1 MMIVLEGDG
10 MMKLIGVFVQELS
23 SLVEFSWV
31 SWAPSSVSLVVSRAP
46 SSVSSAVVSACH
58 PPPCAFFPRAQIVKD
73 LFWWWWI
80 WVCSVLAAIS

>member
-31 SWAPSSVSLVVSRAP
+31 SRAP
-46 SSVSSAVVSACH
+46 SSVSSAVVSAYH

-73 LFWWWWI
+73 LFLW
-80 WVCSVLAAIS
+80 

>member
-31 SWAPSSVSLVVSRAP
+31 SQTPSSEFLWLFLGLLLQFLLLLFLLIILRLAL
-46 SSVSSAVVSACH
+46 
-58 PPPCAFFPRAQIVKD
+58 FFH
-73 LFWWWWI
+73 
-80 WVCSVLAAIS
+80 VLK